1 MATSATTIKST
12 PIAGRVTGVPG
23 PPAATVASHATAA
36 ECSAKV
42 TTDSHVAKYGRQSCG
57 RDPAH
62 THYLLRC
69 LSFLPLE
76 DAVLFRLAA
85 EENFKM
91 RKTLLAVAAIA
102 GTMSSAAYA
111 ADREIKVDDRLDAS
125 ADTLVDMMH
134 AADKGIPQDLM
145 NKAHCVVVV
154 PGMKKAGFI
163 FGAKYGRG
171 FATCRRSGG
180 SGWSAPAAMRVEGG
194 SVGFQ
199 IGASETDVVL
209 LVMNDGGM
217 KHLLSDKFTIGGE
230 ATAAA
235 GPIGRD
241 TTAQTDA
248 MLNAEMLSYSRSR
261 GLFAGISLEG
271 ATLRPDEETNRELYG
286 RNATNREIL
295 TGDFK
300 TPAVAEKFKHALNR
314 ESASR

>member
-1 MATSATTIKST
+1 
-12 PIAGRVTGVPG
+12 
-23 PPAATVASHATAA
+23 
-36 ECSAKV
+36 
-42 TTDSHVAKYGRQSCG
+42 
-57 RDPAH
+57 
-62 THYLLRC
+62 
-69 LSFLPLE
+69 
-76 DAVLFRLAA
+76 
-85 EENFKM
+85 M
-91 RKTLLAVAAIA
+91 RKTLLAVLAIT
-102 GTMSSAAYA
+102 GTIGTVAFA

-125 ADTLVDMMH
+125 ADALTDMLR
-134 AADKGIPQDLM
+134 ASDKGIPQDLID
-145 NKAHCVVVV
+145 KARCIVVV

-171 FATCRRSGG
+171 FAVCRRRGG

-209 LVMNDGGM
+209 LVTNEGGM

-241 TTAQTDA
+241 LSAQTDA
-248 MLNAEMLSYSRSR
+248 MMKAEMLSYSRTH

-271 ATLRPDEETNRELYG
+271 ATLRPDEETDRELYG
-286 RNATNREIL
+286 HAATNREIL

-300 TPAVAEKFKHALNR
+300 TPAT
-314 ESASR
+314 